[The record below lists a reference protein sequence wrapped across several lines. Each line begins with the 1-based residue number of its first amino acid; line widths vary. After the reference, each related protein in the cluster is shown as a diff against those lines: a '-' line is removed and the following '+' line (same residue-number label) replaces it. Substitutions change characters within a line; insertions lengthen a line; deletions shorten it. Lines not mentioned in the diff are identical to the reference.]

1 MKTESPTAVVCPL
14 LSIEKV
20 FPEECKRDGC
30 AWWHAYNRSEK
41 ARPGCCALVSIAEHL
56 ADMNVLGI
64 ECHND

>member
-1 MKTESPTAVVCPL
+1 MKAELPTPTICPL
-14 LSIEKV
+14 MSIEKA

-30 AWWHAYNRSEK
+30 AWWHTYNKSEK
-41 ARPGCCALVSIAEHL
+41 ARPSSCALVSIAEHL